1 MKNWKWLL
9 SGILLGLLLS
19 GLFRLLS
26 LPQNEQRFTLVT
38 VTPNLTPEPSPTV
51 SLIQVHV
58 AGEVKQPGL
67 YSLPEGANV
76 QDAID
81 AAKGPTE
88 IARQDLL
95 NLAAPLTDGQRIYIP
110 SSEEAQSTES
120 GQRSLETTFAG
131 LVNINTANQEELETL
146 PGIGSVRAQA
156 IITYRTQNGYFLT
169 IEELLNV
176 EGIGE
181 STFNEL
187 KEFITVSP

>member
-81 AAKGPTE
+81 AAQGPTE

-120 GQRSLETTFAG
+120 GQHSLETTLAG

-146 PGIGSVRAQA
+146 PEIGSVRAQA